1 MPHGS
6 QLDNLK
12 SQFSDLTSDKLS
24 FLDVDMLFFDDSWDF
39 KLRSDMASRGRNE
52 SKGGWR
58 FNPNMPP
65 DKYGAKYEFV
75 PLGLDDHYEVDM
87 FGTDNVLDTER
98 KIDRKDGACL
108 HLHGLAVLFCSWLKK
123 NIADSFAD
131 GKIDK
136 DIVDLF
142 NSKDDFVQFLRVD
155 NLSGITNDVSTDS
168 DTIKVKPKDVELTYT
183 YRLNPKYL
191 VDVLDKF
198 ANLST
203 STSSWKLSSYKE
215 TERKI
220 SVVQASKWLRNT
232 FLDFLDRRLYD
243 VSDAFLHYRASFQGG
258 NTSENKSF
266 APGCFMQLRTPKNV
280 DWVTW
285 MIEQTSKYDMSQYD
299 VSSYDGARNS
309 VELPLGF
316 EPEIFLTPAVVSEV
330 STTNF
335 TGEELLEVHTTVPG
349 GYSYSSV
356 ATALFS
362 ASSPKTYVLNKDDG
376 TNKTYIID
384 GVEGFSKAINGINAV
399 LPTPAISTVYVNGN
413 RVDFANS
420 HQDTYIT
427 KNGYSDTVGDVKTA
441 VPSFLYPRGYSKI
454 LSSFSDRFINKVVLQ
469 SSKYCDKVEKVLRS
483 DSSLYLPR
491 EGYITPIKEDD
502 GSVTKD
508 SSYFMPGP
516 ALAWPPTHMVHETLM
531 PLTVR
536 GKNHGD
542 GAYRENVISDAC
554 DLGVAKL
561 ISEGDSNYDSY
572 VTARVYFP
580 SMYET
585 ASAKTPDNSGVL
597 IPDSIIKPYAGE
609 VHSDFS
615 NTRLENKDRWP
626 EFWPMCIPYPS
637 SVYLFLPNDYPIVNN
652 TTTVICTVERNTN
665 VATDKAQLKIKKADV
680 GDLRG
685 HYGAPVMARF
695 RLGNESVGLFATYD
709 GTFSYFS
716 EDVPFTV
723 VESVGAPIVSSY
735 GDNYNYIDI
744 YALHSGI
751 NLTVGLGGASRQ
763 IFDSLLD
770 KNRNI
775 PTDNKYDN
783 ISPASIPVT
792 AFSVANKDDTPELNA
807 LPEISVVHTAFGAK
821 MIGDNVTTYPIAA
834 MGEGYHLNRGE
845 KLRIYFRGDFP
856 QYGVMRYLLLGLD
869 GGKPLAAVPIIQA
882 DTYATQGFEKDT
894 AGKLSGKLSYLLP
907 DNVPNWATED
917 ASRGYPALKDNEI
930 GFYRRGKILDS
941 AANVTGSF
949 MYPHSRVFARE
960 VVRV

>member
-52 SKGGWR
+52 VDGGWR
-58 FNPNMPP
+58 KNPNPAP
-65 DKYGAKYEFV
+65 DEYGYDFV
-75 PLGLDDHYEVDM
+75 PLGLSTHYEVDM

-108 HLHGLAVLFCSWLKK
+108 HIHGLAVLFCSWLKK
-123 NIADSFAD
+123 NLVDSFAD
-131 GKIDK
+131 GNLDM

-155 NLSGITNDVSTDS
+155 NLSGITNDVNTDS
-168 DTIKVKPKDVELTYT
+168 DTLKVQAKDVELTYT

-191 VDVLDKF
+191 VDVLNEF

-203 STSSWKLSSYKE
+203 STSSWKLSSYEE
-215 TERKI
+215 TARKI
-220 SVVQASKWLRNT
+220 SVLQASKWLRNT
-232 FLDFLDRRLYD
+232 FLNFLDRRLYD

-258 NTSENKSF
+258 NTSENKTF

-285 MIEQTSKYDMSQYD
+285 LVEQTSRYDMSQYD
-299 VSSYDGARNS
+299 VSSYDVNS
-309 VELPLGF
+309 TTPELPLGF
-316 EPEIFLTPAVVSEV
+316 EPEIFLAPAVVSEV

-335 TGEELLEVHTTVPG
+335 TEEELLEVHITVPS

-362 ASSPKTYVLNKDDG
+362 ASSPKTYALNKDG
-376 TNKTYIID
+376 STNKTYIID
-384 GVEGFSKAINGINAV
+384 GVEGFSRTSNDPTTSD
-399 LPTPAISTVYVNGN
+399 PTPAISTVYINGN

-427 KNGYSDTVGDVKTA
+427 KNGYSYTVSDVKTA

-454 LSSFSDRFINKVVLQ
+454 LTSFSDRFINKVVLQ
-469 SSKYCDKVEKVLRS
+469 SAKSSDKLEKGLTS
-483 DSSLYLPR
+483 DQLYLPR
-491 EGYITPIKEDD
+491 EGYIAPIKEED

-508 SSYFMPGP
+508 SSYYRPGP
-516 ALAWPPTHMVHETLM
+516 ALAFPNAHMVVNTLM

-536 GKNHGD
+536 GQDHVETGD
-542 GAYRENVISDAC
+542 SLAGLLSDAC
-554 DLGVAKL
+554 DLGAAKL
-561 ISEGDSNYDSY
+561 ISEGMDGNNRY
-572 VTARVYFP
+572 VTARIYFP

-585 ASAKTPDNSGVL
+585 APATTPDHSRALV
-597 IPDSIIKPYAGE
+597 PDSIIKPCAGE

-615 NTRLENKDRWP
+615 NTPLENKDRWP
-626 EFWPMCIPYPS
+626 EYWPMCIPYPS
-637 SVYLFLPNDYPIVNN
+637 DTLFPGDQESGVGIL
-652 TTTVICTVERNTN
+652 ICTVERNSAA
-665 VATDKAQLKIKKADV
+665 ATDKAQLKIKKA
-680 GDLRG
+680 GSADLHG
-685 HYGAPVMARF
+685 HYGAPVMAKF
-695 RLGNESVGLFATYD
+695 NMGEESTCLLATYE
-709 GTFSYFS
+709 GTFSIFS
-716 EDVPFTV
+716 GDVPFTV
-723 VESVGAPIVSSY
+723 VESVEPGPSH
-735 GDNYNYIDI
+735 YIDI

-751 NLTVGLGGASRQ
+751 NLTVGLGGASQQ

-775 PTDNKYDN
+775 QTGWSTGN
-783 ISPASIPVT
+783 ISPASIPIT
-792 AFSVANKDDTPELNA
+792 ALSVANKTDTPKLNG
-807 LPEISVVHTAFGAK
+807 LPDIHVVYSDDK
-821 MIGDNVTTYPIAA
+821 PYSGDDVPTYPIAA

-845 KLRIYFRGDFP
+845 KIRIYFRSNNFP
-856 QYGVMRYLLLGLD
+856 QYGVMNYLLLGLD
-869 GGKPLAAVPIIQA
+869 GGKPLAAVPLIQA
-882 DTYATQGFEKDT
+882 DTYATQGFAKDT
-894 AGKLSGKLSYLLP
+894 TGSLSGKLSYLRP
-907 DNVPNWATED
+907 DYIPEWATED
-917 ASRGYPALKDNEI
+917 VSRGYPALKDNEI
-930 GFYRRGKILDS
+930 GFYRRGKILDVAKLGYAS
-941 AANVTGSF
+941 L
-949 MYPHSRVFARE
+949 YPHSRVFARE

>member
-39 KLRSDMASRGRNE
+39 KLRSDMASRGKNE
-52 SKGGWR
+52 TKGGWR

-65 DKYGAKYEFV
+65 DEYGAKYEFV

-108 HLHGLAVLFCSWLKK
+108 HLHGLAVLFCSWLKN
-123 NIADSFAD
+123 NISDSFAD

-136 DIVDLF
+136 DIVDLY
-142 NSKDDFVQFLRVD
+142 NSKDDFVQFVRVD
-155 NLSGITNDVSTDS
+155 NLSGITNDVNTDS
-168 DTIKVKPKDVELTYT
+168 GSAGVKPKDVELTYT

-191 VDVLDKF
+191 VDVLNKF
-198 ANLST
+198 ANMST
-203 STSSWKLSSYKE
+203 STSSWKMSSYSE

-258 NTSENKSF
+258 ITGKSKSF

-285 MIEQTSKYDMSQYD
+285 LIEQTSKYDMSQYD
-299 VSSYDGARNS
+299 VSAFDGASAS

-335 TGEELLEVHTTVPG
+335 TEEELLEVHITAPG

-356 ATALFS
+356 ATALTS
-362 ASSPKTYVLNKDDG
+362 ADSPKTYILNKEDG
-376 TNKTYIID
+376 TNKTYVID
-384 GVEGFSKAINGINAV
+384 GIEGYSKATTRVNYADSTPDIN
-399 LPTPAISTVYVNGN
+399 TVYVDGS
-413 RVDFANS
+413 RVDFATS

-427 KNGYSDTVGDVKTA
+427 KNGYSYTVSDVKTA
-441 VPSFLYPRGYSKI
+441 LPSFLYPRGYSKI
-454 LSSFSDRFINKVVLQ
+454 LTSFSDRFINKVVLQ
-469 SSKYCDKVEKVLRS
+469 TGRNINKSGLLADT
-483 DSSLYLPR
+483 LYLPR

-502 GSVTKD
+502 GTVTKD
-508 SSYFMPGP
+508 SSYFRPGP

-531 PLTVR
+531 PLIVR
-536 GKNHGD
+536 EQDHDG
-542 GAYRENVISDAC
+542 GAYRKNVLSDAC
-554 DLGVAKL
+554 DLGAAKL
-561 ISEGDSNYDSY
+561 ISEVHDNSGNY

-580 SMYET
+580 SMYEK
-585 ASAKTPDNSGVL
+585 SPVKRPDNYKLV

-609 VHSDFS
+609 VKSDFS
-615 NTRLENKDRWP
+615 SDIFGDEGRWP
-626 EFWPMCIPYPS
+626 EYWPMCIPYPS
-637 SVYLFLPNDYPIVNN
+637 SVYLPQNPNG
-652 TTTVICTVERNTN
+652 TVIAPEISTVERNTDN
-665 VATDKAQLKIKKADV
+665 DVDKAQLKIKRAV
-680 GDLRG
+680 QEDLGG
-685 HYGAPVMARF
+685 HFGMPVMAKYTV
-695 RLGNESVGLFATYD
+695 GHESIGLFATYD
-709 GTFSYFS
+709 GTFSYLS

-723 VESVGAPIVSSY
+723 VESVGAPIHANY

-775 PTDNKYDN
+775 PTGSTYDN

-807 LPEISVVHTAFGAK
+807 LPEIRVIHPSGGFQF
-821 MIGDNVTTYPIAA
+821 IGEQVPTYPIAA

-856 QYGVMRYLLLGLD
+856 KYGVMNYLLLGLD

-882 DTYATQGFEKDT
+882 DTYATDGFREDT
-894 AGKLSGKLSYLLP
+894 TGSLSGKLSYLRP
-907 DNVPNWATED
+907 DNTPYWATED

-930 GFYRRGKILDS
+930 GFYRRGKILDV
-941 AANVTGSF
+941 AGQNGSGWGNE
-949 MYPHSRVFARE
+949 HSRVFARE